1 MASSTITFFPVGEK
15 NGGMTLIKLNDK
27 LETTILI
34 DCSIEDDLIADYC
47 DVNQELRKRLPEDNH
62 GRPYVDAFI
71 LTHRHEDH
79 VKGLDNFHLGSLS
92 AYDYSAE
99 LPKIV
104 IRELWSSH
112 IYWKPESDNYSL
124 CDNAKVINK
133 EIKRRID
140 LYKSKKTIQQ
150 EGDRIIIIGEDPDG
164 RTSDLKEIK
173 YDIGN
178 SFSKINEIDI
188 SEKLKGLILSPIDKQ
203 DSEDDKSFLDHNRQS
218 IVIQFTIYESD
229 FYSRCR
235 YDNKILMSADA
246 ECLVWETLW
255 EKYINNSQVLEYDIL
270 YIPHHCSWH
279 SLSYDSQSKD
289 NDPQIYDSA
298 KKALSKKRAG
308 AFAVSQSKIITNK
321 TDDPPSVEAKKEYQ
335 IIVGSDQFICTNEY
349 PNTKEPEPLEF
360 ILTSSGP
367 QKKSV
372 KSKSKLTTA
381 SSQSVRESY
390 PHG

>member
-27 LETTILI
+27 LETTILV
-34 DCSIEDDLIADYC
+34 DCSIGVDLIADYC
-47 DVNQELRKRLPEDNH
+47 DVNQELRNRLPEDTH

-79 VKGLDNFHLGSLS
+79 VKGLQEHFHLGTLS
-92 AYDYSAE
+92 DYDFSAE
-99 LPKIV
+99 VPKIV
-104 IRELWSSH
+104 IRELWSSN

-124 CDNAKVINK
+124 CDNAKAFNK
-133 EIKRRID
+133 EVKRRIE

-150 EGDRIIIIGEDPDG
+150 EGDRVIIIGEDTDG
-164 RTSDLKEIK
+164 RTNGLEVIK
-173 YDIGN
+173 YDIGS
-178 SFSKINEIDI
+178 SFSKINEIDT
-188 SEKLKGLILSPIDKQ
+188 SNKLKGLILSPIDRQ
-203 DSEDDKSFLDHNRQS
+203 DSEDDAAFFDHNRQS
-218 IVIQFTIYESD
+218 VVIQFTISESD
-229 FYSRCR
+229 FYSR

-246 ECLVWETLW
+246 ECLVWEILW
-255 EKYINNSQVLEYDIL
+255 EKYMDHTQLMEYDIL

-279 SLSYDSQSKD
+279 SLSYDSRSKVD
-289 NDPQIYDSA
+289 DPQICENA
-298 KKALSKKRAG
+298 KKALNKKRAG
-308 AFAVSQSKIITNK
+308 AFAVSQSKIITDK
-321 TDDPPSVEAKKEYQ
+321 TDDPPCVEAKKEYQ
-335 IIVGSDQFICTNEY
+335 NIVGSDQFICTNEY

-367 QKKSV
+367 QKKSI
-372 KSKSKLTTA
+372 KSKSKLVTA

>member
-1 MASSTITFFPVGEK
+1 MTSSTITFFPVGEK

-34 DCSIEDDLIADYC
+34 DCSIGDELIADYC
-47 DVNQELRKRLPEDNH
+47 DVNQELRKRLPEDSN

-79 VKGLDNFHLGSLS
+79 VKGLQDNFHLGSLFN
-92 AYDYSAE
+92 YDYSSE
-99 LPKIV
+99 QQKIV

-112 IYWKPESDNYSL
+112 IYWKPESENYSL
-124 CDNAKVINK
+124 CDNAKAFNK
-133 EIKRRID
+133 EVKRRIE
-140 LYKSKKTIQQ
+140 LFKLNKTIQQ
-150 EGDRIIIIGEDPDG
+150 EGDRIIIIGEDSDG
-164 RTSDLKEIK
+164 RTNGLELIK

-178 SFSKINEIDI
+178 SFSKINERNIE
-188 SEKLKGLILSPIDKQ
+188 SKFKGLILGPINRQYD
-203 DSEDDKSFLDHNRQS
+203 EDDESFFNHNRQS
-218 IVIQFTIYESD
+218 LIIQFTISESD
-229 FYSRCR
+229 FYNR

-246 ECLVWETLW
+246 ECFVWETLW
-255 EKYINNSQVLEYDIL
+255 NKYMNNPQKLEYDIL

-289 NDPQIYDSA
+289 YNPQICKNA
-298 KKALSKKRAG
+298 KKALSQKKMG
-308 AFAVSQSKIITNK
+308 AYAVSQSKIITDK

-335 IIVGSDQFICTNEY
+335 SIIGSDQFICTNEY
-349 PNTKEPEPLEF
+349 PNTKEPEPIEF
-360 ILTSSGP
+360 FLSSSGP

-372 KSKSKLTTA
+372 KSKPKLNTA